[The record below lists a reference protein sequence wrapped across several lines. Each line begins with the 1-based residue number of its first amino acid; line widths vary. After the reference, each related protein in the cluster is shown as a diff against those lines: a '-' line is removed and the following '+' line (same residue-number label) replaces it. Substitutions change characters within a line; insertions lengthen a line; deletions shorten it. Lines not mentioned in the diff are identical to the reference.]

1 MIINIKIFLRTV
13 KKYKYTC
20 VYSYSSNINTSIIIG
35 SPVEEINRCTDR
47 EWGVPLSKRLS

>member
-1 MIINIKIFLRTV
+1 MIINIKTSLRTV

-35 SPVEEINRCTDR
+35 SPIEEINRCTDR